1 MVLFPYSPMSELVW
15 SQTEG
20 LGIRYTS
27 GSELGK
33 VSPFWSTESFNI
45 VIPSTD
51 NPIKEDRMHSHISS
65 EMATG
70 RKVTGLFTAHRS
82 LSDVLPVSLARK
94 HARDSRSC
102 GQINLTNQLNP
113 VHAQVRMCT
122 ENFEKDEQS
131 TNSSVKKSFKVSNE
145 EGPAN
150 DGVSISTFQPFF
162 SHQENF
168 KEKVQIANSSSSKFL
183 HENLQYA
190 PKLIMKGKEK
200 MVCKM
205 ERSAKESDD
214 SNESVESTVRIMS
227 KRKRPWLFSNSSKN
241 SGKSKRLKAE
251 GESSFMNWMST
262 IVNGNE
268 SCCQP
273 APVTPLA
280 VAKQQ
285 QTDEKGPSS
294 SHMSYENH
302 ANRKMLIPVKPM
314 GFTSL
319 FHALYQKNITISSYG
334 FTSLDK
340 SDNLN
345 ANSTNP
351 SQDED
356 PSNQNEGRACVLQT
370 TVPLNSTP
378 NNECWSSQEKRNR
391 DTNCGYLENLWITRL
406 LPKEAS
412 SSQPPIEN
420 DTIHINKEP
429 NDCFHDK
436 GDHLLKSNFNLILP
450 SSKNKEPEAIVSVF
464 ARRLGATEHAKPLNF
479 SNCKNQGDIEEKMEG
494 SSSPNKDRRMV
505 LWLGD
510 EDTNTNANEANEER
524 NIGLMEV
531 RSSSAEN
538 CGTNGNSAMPN
549 RNFLAHGATDETTAI
564 LEAVRRLRLSR
575 TDVVRQLKSQIQHAT
590 LDGFF
595 LRLRLGKLNEAVG
608 RSGYYVARINGLSG
622 EKCLSV
628 TIGKFTCLVECHCI
642 SNQDFLED
650 ELKAWFTAALKG
662 DFRLPSREEL
672 DIKLKERYLVI

>member
-1 MVLFPYSPMSELVW
+1 M
-15 SQTEG
+15 
-20 LGIRYTS
+20 
-27 GSELGK
+27 
-33 VSPFWSTESFNI
+33 
-45 VIPSTD
+45 
-51 NPIKEDRMHSHISS
+51 
-65 EMATG
+65 
-70 RKVTGLFTAHRS
+70 
-82 LSDVLPVSLARK
+82 
-94 HARDSRSC
+94 
-102 GQINLTNQLNP
+102 
-113 VHAQVRMCT
+113 
-122 ENFEKDEQS
+122 
-131 TNSSVKKSFKVSNE
+131 
-145 EGPAN
+145 
-150 DGVSISTFQPFF
+150 SISTFQPFC
-162 SHQENF
+162 SYQENF

-200 MVCKM
+200 MVCKK
-205 ERSAKESDD
+205 ECSAKESDD
-214 SNESVESTVRIMS
+214 SNESVESTDRIMS

-251 GESSFMNWMST
+251 GKESSFVNWMST
-262 IVNGNE
+262 IVNGIE
-268 SCCQP
+268 SCRQP

-294 SHMSYENH
+294 SSHMSFENH
-302 ANRKMLIPVKPM
+302 ANGKMPTPFKPM

-356 PSNQNEGRACVLQT
+356 PSNQNKGRACVLQT
-370 TVPLNSTP
+370 TVQLNSTP
-378 NNECWSSQEKRNR
+378 NNESWSSEEKRNR
-391 DTNCGYLENLWITRL
+391 DTDCGYLENLWITRL

-420 DTIHINKEP
+420 DTIDINKEA
-429 NDCFHDK
+429 NDPFHDK
-436 GDHLLKSNFNLILP
+436 GDRMLKSNFNLILP

-464 ARRLGATEHAKPLNF
+464 ARRLGATKHAKPLNF

-538 CGTNGNSAMPN
+538 CGTYGNSAMPN
-549 RNFLAHGATDETTAI
+549 PNFLAQGATDETTAI

-575 TDVVRQLKSQIQHAT
+575 TDVVRSVLYASVCNYKMNSTNVNMQKSSPQKPQVVLSCLFNIQEAN
-590 LDGFF
+590 
-595 LRLRLGKLNEAVG
+595 KL
-608 RSGYYVARINGLSG
+608 
-622 EKCLSV
+622 
-628 TIGKFTCLVECHCI
+628 
-642 SNQDFLED
+642 
-650 ELKAWFTAALKG
+650 
-662 DFRLPSREEL
+662 
-672 DIKLKERYLVI
+672 